1 MDHGNMGHGDMGH
14 GDMGHDAPMCNMN
27 MLFTWDTT
35 NLCIVFQGWRITNAW
50 SLIYSLVLVALLT
63 AGYEAVREASRR
75 YDEGLAL
82 RLQNMPRKFFF
93 SFFFSSSFSRILR
106 CVLVLVFVLVLML
119 MLVLVLLST
128 TLPSFPPLSNSQK
141 NYIPLPPF
149 QKKKTTTQK
158 QKQYSV
164 KLIIF
169 SWSCPPHHKF
179 HHHHHIP

>member
-35 NLCIVFQGWRITNAW
+35 NLCIVFQSWRITNAW

-82 RLQNMPRKFFF
+82 RLQNMPREFFF
-93 SFFFSSSFSRILR
+93 SFFFP
-106 CVLVLVFVLVLML
+106 
-119 MLVLVLLST
+119 
-128 TLPSFPPLSNSQK
+128 LPSLGF
-141 NYIPLPPF
+141 F
-149 QKKKTTTQK
+149 G
-158 QKQYSV
+158 V
-164 KLIIF
+164 
-169 SWSCPPHHKF
+169 SWCWCSCWC
-179 HHHHHIP
+179 

>member
-1 MDHGNMGHGDMGH
+1 MGHGNMGHGDMGH

-35 NLCIVFQGWRITNAW
+35 NLCIVFQSWRITNAW

-106 CVLVLVFVLVLML
+106 CVLVLV
-119 MLVLVLLST
+119 LVLV
-128 TLPSFPPLSNSQK
+128 
-141 NYIPLPPF
+141 
-149 QKKKTTTQK
+149 
-158 QKQYSV
+158 
-164 KLIIF
+164 
-169 SWSCPPHHKF
+169 
-179 HHHHHIP
+179 